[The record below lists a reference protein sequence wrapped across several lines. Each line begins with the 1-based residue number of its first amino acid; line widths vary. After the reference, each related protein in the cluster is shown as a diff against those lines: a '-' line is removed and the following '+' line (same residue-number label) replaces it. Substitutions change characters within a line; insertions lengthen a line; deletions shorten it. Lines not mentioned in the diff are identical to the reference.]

1 MPEYRRAF
9 VPGGTFFI
17 TIVTFDRH
25 PLFSDR
31 TNILMLRAAVRR
43 VKRERPFA
51 TNAYV
56 ILPDHLHFVWTL
68 PVGDSDFS
76 RRIGRMKALFTK
88 MRPAGQNGGQCPPYN
103 TGGPCLPYN
112 TGGPCLPYNTGG
124 PCPPYNTGG
133 PCPPYV
139 DAINRSELSS
149 REKHREANVWQ
160 RRFWEHTIRNERD
173 FQRCIDYIHYNPVK
187 HGATPCPHDWQQSS
201 FHAWARSGVYANDW
215 SCACDGRVPKLLEFA
230 DLAGLTGE

>member
-103 TGGPCLPYN
+103 TGGPCLPY
-112 TGGPCLPYNTGG
+112 
-124 PCPPYNTGG
+124 
-133 PCPPYV
+133 V